1 MSKKNPAKERARARR
16 LKEDRL
22 RAEEFKRKQRGAQS
36 AILDVL
42 YGSPTVQTLAKIGKA
57 VPKAKTPIEWD
68 AECTRRTEGVRHL
81 AARYIE
87 AIEASMAALLR
98 PSGATSGLMFT
109 QGADP
114 HEDPLGVPWS
124 LFHCHELGGDPF
136 SYSAIDLFFKEDHLA
151 MTVAWLVGLEL
162 RSATNLY
169 LVLCGTREGAR
180 ACFAADASEW
190 LPISDPVVMTP
201 AIEIS
206 MEAMMEDAHPDT
218 ADLALSA
225 VLDGEGRGS
234 EVGRISARELANA
247 LRANF
252 ATDALVL
259 ADLFVYERDSMKAA
273 DSEIAEVEA
282 ELRATRK
289 ALKRKEDELQ
299 AALRRLEQKSET
311 TPPGKAAPA
320 SAPNVAIAAPVSLT
334 ARLRAIF

>member
-22 RAEEFKRKQRGAQS
+22 RAEQFKRKQRGAQS

-98 PSGATSGLMFT
+98 PAGATSGLMFT

-114 HEDPLGVPWS
+114 HEDPSGAPWS

-190 LPISDPVVMTP
+190 LPISDPLVMTP

-206 MEAMMEDAHPDT
+206 MEAMMEDDHPDT
-218 ADLALSA
+218 ADLALSD